1 MPCMHPGT
9 MTTAHTRK
17 RSRTGMCAIKI
28 HDKLFFQK
36 QTITNAKMAYRDDK
50 TAEILRKKSQLA
62 VIKQPISPLKH
73 A

>member
-36 QTITNAKMAYRDDK
+36 QTTTNAKMAYGDDK
-50 TAEILRKKSQLA
+50 TGDIFTQEKPTCCHKTANIAAET
-62 VIKQPISPLKH
+62 H
-73 A
+73 